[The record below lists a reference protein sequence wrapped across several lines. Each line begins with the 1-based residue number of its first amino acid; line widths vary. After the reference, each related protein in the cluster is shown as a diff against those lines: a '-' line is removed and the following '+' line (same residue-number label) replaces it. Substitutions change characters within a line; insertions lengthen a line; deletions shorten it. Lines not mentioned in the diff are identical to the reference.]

1 MTLSAV
7 FLAVV
12 VALLLVLLVGQRSLM
27 YFPIGHVPTPAT
39 IGMPDIE
46 PVTFETR
53 DGLTLGGWFFA
64 VTGTTPRTPVLVF
77 SGNAGNRSHRVLLAA
92 ALGRQGL
99 QVLLVDYRGYGGNP
113 GSPSEAGLA
122 ADARAAR
129 LYLIG
134 RGDVDPA
141 RLVYFGESLG
151 AAVAVDLSAEHPPAA
166 LILRSPFT
174 SMGDVAA
181 YHYPWLPVR
190 WLLRDRYPAVDT
202 LRQVRSPLLVLAGE
216 RDRIVPLEH
225 SRRLYEA
232 AGEPKTFVSLPGADH
247 NDMDLLASDAMIDA
261 IVRFLGASLD
271 EWTNSDADI

>member
-1 MTLSAV
+1 MALSAV

-12 VALLLVLLVGQRSLM
+12 VALLLVLWVGQRSLI
-27 YFPIGHVPTPAT
+27 YFPIGDVPAPAI

-64 VTGTTPRTPVLVF
+64 VTGTTPRTTVLVF

-129 LYLIG
+129 LYLIS
-134 RGDVDPA
+134 RGDVDPE

-181 YHYPWLPVR
+181 YHYPWLLVR
-190 WLLRDRYPAVDT
+190 WLLRDRYLAVDT
-202 LRQVRSPLLVLAGE
+202 LRQVRSPLLVIAGE

-225 SRRLYEA
+225 SRSLYEA
-232 AGEPKTFVSLPGADH
+232 AGDPKTFVSLPRADH
-247 NDMDLLASDAMIDA
+247 NDMDLLAGDAMIDA

-271 EWTNSDADI
+271 DWTNFDAGI